1 MFDSRIDYT
10 DILTPLSLYVINSY
24 TWIIT
29 CSSFVRKAEE
39 VFVQPT
45 NRFGNR
51 DKKALYDERD
61 MLKKRAM
68 TLGKG
73 KEFNLLWH
81 GWVVEYKSDPLKF
94 HLFKD
99 QVKELLGE

>member
-1 MFDSRIDYT
+1 M
-10 DILTPLSLYVINSY
+10 
-24 TWIIT
+24 
-29 CSSFVRKAEE
+29 KKEE
-39 VFVQPT
+39 PKIVEHT

-61 MLKKRAM
+61 MLKKKALV
-68 TLGKG
+68 LGKG

-99 QVKELLGE
+99 KVKELLEE